1 MDLKK
6 SNAYE
11 CVALFCTYKYSST
24 LCELDVVFRII
35 YHKAEDIQLT
45 KLTNL
50 YNERMIQLSTTNAI
64 HDIRYEMLTSADVSE
79 ILGIK
84 RTAAYDLI
92 RKLNNELQAQG
103 KIVIRGKISRLY
115 FESKFF
121 VPDSEAK

>member
-11 CVALFCTYKYSST
+11 CVALFRTCQYSPI

-35 YHKAEDIQLT
+35 YHKEEDIQLT

-64 HDIRYEMLTSADVSE
+64 HDIRYEMFTSADVSE

-92 RKLNNELQAQG
+92 RKLNNELEAQG

-121 VPDSEAK
+121 VPDSAAK